1 MFSTILNVYIAARSH
16 AKLRHC
22 FQITCKTRFT
32 CNGLQILF
40 LRATLKTYV
49 SICFV
54 KRKIKKGNY
63 SEGDGEDV
71 VVEARVSEESRTPSM
86 ELETENEIK
95 EREERK

>member
-1 MFSTILNVYIAARSH
+1 MSL
-16 AKLRHC
+16 
-22 FQITCKTRFT
+22 
-32 CNGLQILF
+32 
-40 LRATLKTYV
+40 YV
-49 SICFV
+49 LS
-54 KRKIKKGNY
+54 KEIKKGNY